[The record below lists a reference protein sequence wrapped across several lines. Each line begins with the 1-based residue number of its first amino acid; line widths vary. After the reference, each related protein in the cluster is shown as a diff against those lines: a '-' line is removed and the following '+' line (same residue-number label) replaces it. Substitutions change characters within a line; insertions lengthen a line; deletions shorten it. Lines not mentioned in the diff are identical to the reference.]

1 MKARADKHNL
11 HESHVSLQG
20 APFIHCLINCKP
32 AIENIRNFS
41 FSPLLSVIRVVF
53 NSHSSHLSRSVLGR
67 LCHTVSFI
75 IGRERCWISKFPVR
89 LCLLYRSRQTNATVT
104 LSWFMHSCVPPC
116 WIDDIWHR
124 FHMLKLFPFD
134 ACTNTGAET
143 TDSKC
148 FDAISQQ
155 SVKQKT
161 FVAFYTA
168 RENSV
173 NSKGRRDQSTEAESL
188 CWCHSTPCVWDR
200 LREDLTLIQ
209 NG

>member
-1 MKARADKHNL
+1 M
-11 HESHVSLQG
+11 
-20 APFIHCLINCKP
+20 
-32 AIENIRNFS
+32 
-41 FSPLLSVIRVVF
+41 
-53 NSHSSHLSRSVLGR
+53 
-67 LCHTVSFI
+67 
-75 IGRERCWISKFPVR
+75 
-89 LCLLYRSRQTNATVT
+89 LYRSRQTNATAT

-134 ACTNTGAET
+134 ACTNTGGET

-173 NSKGRRDQSTEAESL
+173 NSKGRRDQSTEAVSL
-188 CWCHSTPCVWDR
+188 LMPLHLLCLGQAERGSNTHTKWVKDRGGMTEILVGAKLPCVQWLVNR
-200 LREDLTLIQ
+200 VIIQKRVHGFLRKPLKCFVEYTRKVKQ
-209 NG
+209 